1 MFILRNI
8 SSLKHL
14 QLLKLP
20 LLIPVFII
28 GLVPVSAQLTKQP
41 EKLTTWNEK
50 YQAGMPRVSIAA
62 MPAYTPEHQFS
73 AATALLIS
81 FKTKRNN
88 NYLNHSSLP
97 LEYVTNFNQNHSF
110 WGQLNSFWY
119 DNLIKFEVE
128 ANLQNRQDHY
138 WGVGMTDAMNE
149 AKNESTTQYY
159 KNYGQICPAIGVRL
173 IENLY
178 AGIGYNF
185 NQTKATNLSPALSE
199 DTYIISQGSQILN
212 TGIGF
217 LLDYKIEDIGN
228 KPNHNLQF
236 KSTFNLYSD
245 SKQGDF
251 TYQKLI
257 ISYLHSIPL
266 EILSSR
272 LNWNLNVENNFG
284 DVPWTDM
291 AMLGGARQMMGLAE
305 GKYREKNLVQAWLQY
320 NYVFNSQINQTVHRH
335 EAIVRFGGG
344 TVYSD
349 ASVSYTIFNFVV
361 GYRFRYQPD
370 YNLKLDFAFA
380 DGSFG
385 SYVGFEQRF

>member
-149 AKNESTTQYY
+149 AK
-159 KNYGQICPAIGVRL
+159 
-173 IENLY
+173 
-178 AGIGYNF
+178 
-185 NQTKATNLSPALSE
+185 TNLP
-199 DTYIISQGSQILN
+199 LN
-212 TGIGF
+212 ITKTTG
-217 LLDYKIEDIGN
+217 
-228 KPNHNLQF
+228 
-236 KSTFNLYSD
+236 
-245 SKQGDF
+245 
-251 TYQKLI
+251 
-257 ISYLHSIPL
+257 
-266 EILSSR
+266 
-272 LNWNLNVENNFG
+272 
-284 DVPWTDM
+284 
-291 AMLGGARQMMGLAE
+291 
-305 GKYREKNLVQAWLQY
+305 
-320 NYVFNSQINQTVHRH
+320 
-335 EAIVRFGGG
+335 
-344 TVYSD
+344 
-349 ASVSYTIFNFVV
+349 
-361 GYRFRYQPD
+361 RYAQ
-370 YNLKLDFAFA
+370 
-380 DGSFG
+380 
-385 SYVGFEQRF
+385 Q